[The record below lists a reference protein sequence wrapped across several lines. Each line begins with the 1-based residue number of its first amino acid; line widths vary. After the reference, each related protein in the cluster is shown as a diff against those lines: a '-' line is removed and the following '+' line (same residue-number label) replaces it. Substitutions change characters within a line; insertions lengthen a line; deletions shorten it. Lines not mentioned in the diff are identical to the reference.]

1 MQTELTRS
9 RPSPDVRS
17 WRDRLAMTSV
27 FVANGIAFGAWAGNL
42 PRLREAAG
50 LDDRALGF
58 VLLSAAAGAVLAM
71 VLAGRL
77 AAWMGTRRLCWMTA
91 LALGA
96 ALPLP
101 SLAAGHWEALLGCA
115 VLMGLALGSLDVAMN
130 AHAAGIERA
139 WGAAI
144 MSSFHAGWSAG
155 ELAGALA
162 AGALAAL
169 GLSLL
174 GTMAL
179 SGVLLAGFGLAA
191 LRLPMGEGAPAAEQ
205 RAQAHETEPPARA
218 HETEAPAQAHETE
231 PPARAHETEPPARAH
246 ETEPRAKAHEGLQWP
261 GRAMLLICLLT
272 ALSFAVEGGV
282 ADWSGVYLATVI
294 GAPPSLAASSLTG
307 FALTMLV
314 CRLWGDQVVRA
325 LGPALVVRLGGLLTA
340 AGLGLAVV
348 ADGVWLAAAGFA
360 LVGVGVANTVPVL
373 FSAAGRRGPGG
384 VAAMAAAGYG
394 AMMAAPPLLG
404 LVSAGFGLR
413 VSLLVLAAGALAV
426 AAFARGASER

>member
-1 MQTELTRS
+1 MQTDLTRP
-9 RPSPDVRS
+9 RPS

-27 FVANGIAFGAWAGNL
+27 FVANGVAFGAWAANL

-50 LDDRALGF
+50 LDDRALGL
-58 VLLSAAAGAVLAM
+58 VLLSAALGAVLAM
-71 VLAGRL
+71 VAAGRF
-77 AAWMGTRRLCWMTA
+77 AAWVGTRRLCWMTA

-101 SLAAGHWEALLGCA
+101 SLAAGHWPLLLGSA

-130 AHAAGIERA
+130 AHAAGLERA

-144 MSSFHAGWSAG
+144 MSSFHAGWSGG

-162 AGALAAL
+162 AGVLTGL
-169 GLSLL
+169 GLGLVPS
-174 GTMAL
+174 MAL
-179 SGVLLAGFGLAA
+179 SGALLAACGLAA
-191 LRLPMGEGAPAAEQ
+191 LRLPAEDAPAAPEE
-205 RAQAHETEPPARA
+205 RGP
-218 HETEAPAQAHETE
+218 
-231 PPARAHETEPPARAH
+231 
-246 ETEPRAKAHEGLQWP
+246 GLRWP
-261 GRAMLLICLLT
+261 GRAMLLICALT

-282 ADWSGVYLATVI
+282 ADWSSVYLATVI
-294 GAPPSLAASSLTG
+294 GAPPALASSSLTG

-314 CRLWGDQVVRA
+314 CRLVGDRVVRR
-325 LGPALVVRLGGLLTA
+325 LGPALVVRLGGVLTA
-340 AGLGLAVV
+340 AGLGVAVW
-348 ADGVWLAAAGFA
+348 ADGVAMAAAGFA

-404 LVSAGFGLR
+404 LVSSGFGLR
-413 VSLLVLAAGALAV
+413 TSLLVLAAGACAV
-426 AAFARGASER
+426 AVLARGVGR